1 MYCRRTFNS
10 TQGGHS
16 AQNHE
21 KADPLLVLL
30 PIITLTYLITLTSI
44 AVDRAVAVLRPF
56 YYKQSPKR
64 TAVVVLCAIISGFC
78 LSIGTYSADIFF
90 DLYGV
95 ISRDTS
101 SAVIVLS
108 FTTLFTSYSLIVY
121 KLRAQ
126 QRGRVASKHA
136 THIPDENHVTK
147 IADDKSDATS
157 TKAAVKLS
165 STLVL
170 YYSNLN
176 KRL

>member
-1 MYCRRTFNS
+1 MIML
-10 TQGGHS
+10 
-16 AQNHE
+16 A
-21 KADPLLVLL
+21 
-30 PIITLTYLITLTSI
+30 YLITLASI

-56 YYKQSPKR
+56 CYKQSPKR
-64 TAVVVLCAIISGFC
+64 TVVVVICAIISGFG
-78 LSIGTYSADIFF
+78 LSIATYSADIFL

-95 ISRDTS
+95 ISRNTS

-121 KLRAQ
+121 KLRE
-126 QRGRVASKHA
+126 QRSRVASKHA
-136 THIPDENHVTK
+136 THIADENHVTK
-147 IADDKSDATS
+147 IADDKSNATTS